1 MAININAVHLLHPTE
16 KKNGCPTMHRHY
28 SCNNSHFITWVMV
41 WNSLAIKARERKQ
54 ERGKK
59 SQREITESKKERRQ
73 GRAGRGRRR
82 NRGKQKKK
90 QRKNQGKTGEAN
102 VRETE
107 RSIGQLTHEHQPRL
121 WLHHYPEQTDAKE
134 DRGVN
139 AESPESKGKLKQRRG
154 SSVGGTALPHCHL
167 RLQLQAAGS
176 RNQGDL
182 FFFKNRGKEK
192 TRGREPE
199 ETVGT

>member
-90 QRKNQGKTGEAN
+90 TKKKPGKDWRSKRKRNREKHWPAN
-102 VRETE
+102 ART
-107 RSIGQLTHEHQPRL
+107 P
-121 WLHHYPEQTDAKE
+121 A
-134 DRGVN
+134 
-139 AESPESKGKLKQRRG
+139 
-154 SSVGGTALPHCHL
+154 SSLVAPLP
-167 RLQLQAAGS
+167 
-176 RNQGDL
+176 
-182 FFFKNRGKEK
+182 
-192 TRGREPE
+192 
-199 ETVGT
+199 